1 VVPTWPEEEPK
12 KKSSTL
18 EESGVEEGRYQEET
32 GVASQ
37 G

>member
-1 VVPTWPEEEPK
+1 VPTWPEEEPK
-12 KKSSTL
+12 KKSLML
-18 EESGVEEGRYQEET
+18 EESRVEADGNHQET